1 MICRTERKALDPT
14 PRLGLAAAVAA
25 ALVAACGGGG
35 GGGEAGTP
43 TDPTGLL
50 SVSITDAP
58 ACGYD
63 HAWVT
68 VEQVRVHSSATAGE
82 NDAGWHEIV
91 LAAPLKIDLLEL
103 TNGHRHELGQTEL
116 PAGTYQQLRL
126 VLASNADADPLANA
140 VQLSDTKEIVALTT
154 PSGQQ
159 SGLKMNADMTVP
171 AGQTADFAIDFDGC
185 KSFVQAGHSGKIML
199 KPVLA
204 VIPILNDAGQRIVG
218 FVDPA
223 LAGAGAIVSAQFDG
237 VPVRATPPDA
247 TGKFTLAPVV
257 PGTYDVVVTAPG
269 RANAVMTGVPVALE
283 SETLIGS
290 AAARIVPPASPAR
303 FAAFGTIKVNGS
315 FANTEGY
322 ARALQSFTGGPTIE
336 AGYAGADATNGEYRI
351 TLPNGA
357 PVKAAY
363 APNLTTITWTAD
375 VARAGF
381 YTIEGNAPAFA
392 PRLSDVDVRDAD
404 DEASFVFP

>member
-1 MICRTERKALDPT
+1 MDSKT
-14 PRLGLAAAVAA
+14 RLGLAAAFAA
-25 ALVAACGGGG
+25 TLVAACGGGG
-35 GGGEAGTP
+35 GDAGATM
-43 TDPTGLL
+43 DPTGLL

-68 VEQVRVHSSATAGE
+68 VEKVRVHSSATAGE
-82 NDAGWHEIV
+82 NDSDWHEIV

-126 VLASNADADPLANA
+126 VLASNAGADPLANA
-140 VQLSDTKEIVALTT
+140 VQLSNSKEIVALTT
-154 PSGQQ
+154 PSGEQ
-159 SGLKMNADMTVP
+159 SGLKMNADMEVP
-171 AGQTADFAIDFDGC
+171 AGKTADFAIDFDGC
-185 KSFVQAGHSGKIML
+185 KSFVKAGHSGKIML

-218 FVDPA
+218 FVDPT
-223 LAGAGAIVSAQFDG
+223 LVGADTIVSAQVGG

-269 RANAVMTGVPVALE
+269 RANAVMTGVPVVLE

-290 AAARIVPPASPAR
+290 AGARIVPPVSPAS
-303 FAAFGTIKVNGS
+303 FDAFGTIKVNGS

-322 ARALQSFTGGPTIE
+322 ARALQSFTGGPTFE
-336 AGYAGADATNGEYRI
+336 AGYAGADATTGEYGI

-357 PVKAAY
+357 PVRAAY
-363 APNLTTITWTAD
+363 TPNLTTIAWTAD

-381 YTIEGNAPAFA
+381 YTVEGNAPTFA
-392 PRLSDVDVRDAD
+392 PKLSDVDVRAAD